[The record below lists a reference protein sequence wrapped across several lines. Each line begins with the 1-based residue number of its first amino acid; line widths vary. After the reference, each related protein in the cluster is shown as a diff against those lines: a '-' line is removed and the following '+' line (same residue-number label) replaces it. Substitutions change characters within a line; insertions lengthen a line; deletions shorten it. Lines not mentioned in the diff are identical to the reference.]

1 MHTASDFDYLIY
13 IDYIDKS
20 YDIAELRGHGRRP
33 LGASVLHKPAANDA
47 ILQVVDVPKRTIGLL
62 GVALTFGPEACR
74 SQTVPSVLLVH
85 VSARSSQTVFTTY
98 MCTLK
103 RRHDKQLYRGF
114 RFDIFVNFQMAIE
127 RVHAVE
133 AGRSFRA
140 GHLESEQARGTVAL
154 DKDWAL
160 STAVA

>member
-1 MHTASDFDYLIY
+1 MFLQEAARQLLPHT
-13 IDYIDKS
+13 
-20 YDIAELRGHGRRP
+20 
-33 LGASVLHKPAANDA
+33 
-47 ILQVVDVPKRTIGLL
+47 
-62 GVALTFGPEACR
+62 C
-74 SQTVPSVLLVH
+74 VH
-85 VSARSSQTVFTTY
+85 
-98 MCTLK
+98 LK